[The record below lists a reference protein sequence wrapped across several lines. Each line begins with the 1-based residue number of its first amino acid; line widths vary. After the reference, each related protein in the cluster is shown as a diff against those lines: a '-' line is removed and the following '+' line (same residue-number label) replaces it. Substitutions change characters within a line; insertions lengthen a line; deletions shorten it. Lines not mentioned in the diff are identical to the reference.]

1 MVRFIHNLNLLYNYI
16 YFLGGFKLAYFDKIK
31 DFFITRGVY
40 EDKIL
45 NYLTSPII
53 IRITENKDYEKDY
66 LQIIELEKKE
76 NYTFKISIR
85 QEEVD
90 DVIKENKIEFYITC
104 PYKEEFK
111 NFNISKLYL
120 KEDEEYNGITQQT
133 LLLPKEN

>member
-1 MVRFIHNLNLLYNYI
+1 M
-16 YFLGGFKLAYFDKIK
+16 
-31 DFFITRGVY
+31 
-40 EDKIL
+40 
-45 NYLTSPII
+45 
-53 IRITENKDYEKDY
+53 
-66 LQIIELEKKE
+66 QIIELEKKE

>member
-1 MVRFIHNLNLLYNYI
+1 M
-16 YFLGGFKLAYFDKIK
+16 AYFDKIK
-31 DFFITRGVY
+31 DFFVTRGVY